1 MAFEAGGVNQKT
13 YLKMFKVDKFF
24 GVLCGNLM
32 HMAKSIKLKGVC

>member
-1 MAFEAGGVNQKT
+1 MAFEAGGVNQKI

-32 HMAKSIKLKGVC
+32 HMAKFIKLKSVC